1 MEHLAKKITQFIRKN
16 EEKYCKLSQE
26 IWQYAELAFHEEKS
40 SQALIRMLEQEGFQI
55 TAGLAD
61 IPTAFMAQYGSGKPM
76 VGILGE
82 YDALPSL
89 SQKAG
94 CNHREELVPA
104 GRAMVAVIIC

>member
-1 MEHLAKKITQFIRKN
+1 MQNLPFMRKN
-16 EEKYCKLSQE
+16 PLR
-26 IWQYAELAFHEEKS
+26 
-40 SQALIRMLEQEGFQI
+40 ALIRMLEQEGFQI

-94 CNHREELVPA
+94 CKPPEELVPGGA
-104 GRAMVAVIIC
+104 GHGCGHNLLGRGSGRGCGSG